1 MKALLI
7 AFLKK
12 QIQESIQKKFTV
24 EAVKLLLAQALGW
37 LKAKAEQTNTT
48 LDDAAVKT
56 LEFLL
61 SDEALIFQ
69 FVALV
74 QQIAG
79 AHLTGDPL
87 AAEAVAGPEGDLCAE
102 IAPLFADWAKE
113 KAGE

>member
-7 AFLKK
+7 SFLKK
-12 QIQESIQKKFTV
+12 QIQEQIQKKFTV

-48 LDDAAVKT
+48 LDDAAVRT

-79 AHLTGDPL
+79 ATLTGDSL

-102 IAPLFADWAKE
+102 LAPLFADWAKE
-113 KAGE
+113 NGGE

>member
-1 MKALLI
+1 MKTLLI

-12 QIQESIQKKFTV
+12 QIQQSLQQKFTP

-37 LKAKAEQTNTT
+37 LKAQAEMTNTP
-48 LDDAAVKT
+48 LDDLAVKT

-61 SDEALIFQ
+61 SDEQLIFQ

-102 IAPLFADWAKE
+102 LAPLFADWAKE